1 MKKRSCS
8 PNLRST
14 PAPLDF
20 VAWRKRFESYLFTG
34 TPASEAF
41 RELLKQEPQS
51 RERLNLPKLPDLR
64 GYVMEGIYRETSAI
78 PKQNDEVPERL
89 AKVLRELVEQFGV
102 VIATITTAGA
112 KVESQGGIG
121 LDLSYRSA
129 PLPQS

>member
-1 MKKRSCS
+1 
-8 PNLRST
+8 
-14 PAPLDF
+14 
-20 VAWRKRFESYLFTG
+20 
-34 TPASEAF
+34 
-41 RELLKQEPQS
+41 
-51 RERLNLPKLPDLR
+51 
-64 GYVMEGIYRETSAI
+64 MEGIYRETSAI